1 MLLLAERAT
10 PESELKP
17 EVTIYM
23 SITRDLSCLLL
34 LRVKLRKKRGHNMQI
49 TNIMPENISR
59 NLLINYCELLFSSP
73 WTTTNANEEVK
84 FLMLTVI

>member
-1 MLLLAERAT
+1 
-10 PESELKP
+10 
-17 EVTIYM
+17 
-23 SITRDLSCLLL
+23 
-34 LRVKLRKKRGHNMQI
+34 MQI